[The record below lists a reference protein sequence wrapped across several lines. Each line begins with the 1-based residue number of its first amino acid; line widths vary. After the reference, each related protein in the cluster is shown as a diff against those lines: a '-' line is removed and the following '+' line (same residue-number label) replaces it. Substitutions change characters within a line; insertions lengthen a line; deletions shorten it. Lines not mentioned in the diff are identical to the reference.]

1 MDIWSFV
8 NPFLRVLLYFA
19 SFGAVGTILFVLHF
33 GKYQSF
39 RGVRYCRSLVKT
51 SAIMGV
57 LVSIVGFLSLAGNM
71 GGDIV
76 SVFDPIMLQL
86 ALESKASLAL
96 LTALPGFVIL
106 VITGKGESRLTAVTS
121 VFGVVLILLSFLLI
135 GHATKDD
142 LVTQSLLLIHL
153 VGIAFWLGSLL
164 PFRWMCLAGDNE
176 NLHFIAHRF
185 GMLAMGYIGVLV
197 IAGLAFAYK
206 LLGSF
211 SALIDTSYGNV
222 LAVKLI
228 AVLFI
233 LLLGAL
239 NKFRVVPLLIDNQDV
254 GVKRLQSFVNFEL
267 ALALLILIFS
277 SILSTS
283 LTLPIRM

>member
-142 LVTQSLLLIHL
+142 LVTQSLLLMHM
-153 VGIAFWLGSLL
+153 VGIA
-164 PFRWMCLAGDNE
+164 
-176 NLHFIAHRF
+176 
-185 GMLAMGYIGVLV
+185 
-197 IAGLAFAYK
+197 
-206 LLGSF
+206 
-211 SALIDTSYGNV
+211 
-222 LAVKLI
+222 KLI